1 MKKILLLVVALVSVM
16 ASAQVLEVASV
27 EKLNIPQNADS
38 KIAGIAP
45 DGTYVLITSQTNN
58 GLARYDL
65 ATGKVTTIT
74 DAVGAGH
81 NVEISADS
89 KNVTYREVTYTADH
103 SRMATLVSQ
112 NIATSEKTTLV
123 KSTRD
128 MQRARSRQA
137 IAPVVFIQNGELMM
151 TVGTTSKVLSPNGQ
165 GRSYLWPSVS
175 PDGTKVLYYLAGNGA
190 WVCNIDG
197 SNARRIADFRAPR
210 WYNNNVV
217 VGMNDVD
224 NGHYVTSSEIIAYT
238 IDGKKQALT
247 NNSIIAMYPYVS
259 ADGKK
264 IVCSTPA
271 GEAYLIMINE

>member
-45 DGTYVLITSQTNN
+45 DGTYVLISSQTNK
-58 GLARYDL
+58 GLQRFDL
-65 ATGKVTTIT
+65 VSENVTKLT
-74 DAVGAGH
+74 DAEGAGFG
-81 NVEISADS
+81 VEISADS
-89 KNVTYREVTYTADH
+89 KNVTYREVTYAADH

-112 NIATSEKTTLV
+112 DMATAQKTTLV

-137 IAPVVFIQNGELMM
+137 VSPVVFIQNGELMI
-151 TVGTTSKVLSPNGQ
+151 TVGTMSKVLSPNGQ
-165 GRSYLWPSVS
+165 GRSYLWPSLS
-175 PDGTKVLYYLAGNGA
+175 PDGTKVLYHLAGNGT
-190 WVCNIDG
+190 WVCNVDG
-197 SNARRIADFRAPR
+197 TNAKRIGSFRAPK

-217 VGMNDVD
+217 VGMNDLD
-224 NGHYVTSSEIIAYT
+224 NGHVVTSSEIVVYT
-238 IDGKKQALT
+238 LDGKNQVLT
-247 NNSIIAMYPYVS
+247 NNAIMAMYPYVS

-264 IVCSTPA
+264 IVCSTPN
-271 GEAYLIMINE
+271 GEAYLINLK